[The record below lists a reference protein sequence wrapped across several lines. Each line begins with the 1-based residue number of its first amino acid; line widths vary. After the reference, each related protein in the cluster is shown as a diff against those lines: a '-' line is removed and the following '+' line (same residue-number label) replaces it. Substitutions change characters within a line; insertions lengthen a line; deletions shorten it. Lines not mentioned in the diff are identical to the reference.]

1 MLYGVN
7 VCIGISSGGTIQIN
21 TTQLLYM
28 HQHTYN
34 VIQTASTV
42 LRYTHPHTSP
52 NPYPIPKS
60 TRKNGTRILFT
71 HPTFDF
77 GYRSFP
83 WTALLDQWQS
93 DYHYSLAVHSS
104 HNFSHVYISLWCT
117 VLTLGQTVP
126 FKRGKQPLIH

>member
-1 MLYGVN
+1 MWGKCVHRYIVRRHYTN
-7 VCIGISSGGTIQIN
+7 KHNATTIHAPTYVELDTN
-21 TTQLLYM
+21 TT
-28 HQHTYN
+28 
-34 VIQTASTV
+34 STV

-52 NPYPIPKS
+52 NPYPIQKS

-71 HPTFDF
+71 CPTFDF
-77 GYRSFP
+77 CYRSFT

-126 FKRGKQPLIH
+126 FKRGNSHLSIS